1 MDFIPQKI
9 TNGYDCD
16 HDYVHDRVHDHDD
29 DDHYIYVRQNVN
41 GYDWYCFKYLTYLV
55 LLVPCYFIYCYFD

>member
-29 DDHYIYVRQNVN
+29 DDHYIYVR
-41 GYDWYCFKYLTYLV
+41 
-55 LLVPCYFIYCYFD
+55 